1 MNFWKS
7 ALLTGFLGPSLVSA
21 ENAET
26 EHGVNIYSMSLYEL
40 INLKVDSASG
50 FTESLTQTP
59 VPVTVITQAMIENSA
74 ALSLRDLLTQYVPGF
89 TQVQDQNEYNVAFR
103 GIYTSSQQKILI
115 LLNGKRINSR
125 AYSSADP
132 AHAINLD
139 KLSQIEVIRGPG
151 SSVYGNVALTAVI
164 NLKLKKAAPKTS
176 FSTQL
181 KVGNKGLRSVYTEWS
196 TTAEEIEYF
205 AWASYFETT
214 GEKYWVTPENDY
226 SPTPTDSPVVAR
238 LDAFNH
244 RPSTDIGLSMDGESW
259 SSYLN
264 YRQSLYIE
272 PFSGGSLTGEAYEP
286 TEFPLQDGRTP
297 GAESTWLHFDFEK
310 RITLTDLNQLIL
322 NFYSAKNK
330 IAGSFVLS
338 PDVGTF
344 GLVQWKEKT
353 FGTDIKWKTQWDSSE
368 LLLGIQ
374 YESNEVTDSDFKVGQ
389 NNAIISEPF
398 TDENPVLLLGK
409 ESVASFYTE
418 YKYHFEGD
426 WLLNI
431 GARFDSKD
439 RLLGEDVNETS
450 PRLAFIYEEPE
461 FNLKLAYSRSFVD
474 PPYWNRYSA
483 LASFRG
489 SRDLKPEILQSYQIS
504 PEFLLLDNSLTI
516 KLNAFYNFHS
526 DFVFRNNEAEI
537 DEAIFANSGK
547 METYGFEHEWLYR
560 FDENS
565 FRLAATHQAV
575 AEVEFYEADD
585 DEIFNIPKTQISF
598 TWDHRFST
606 SLLSQLSA
614 QYLSN
619 RKSPI
624 RIAANNVIV
633 DDPFPDLG
641 VEFDVPENRLP
652 SVVLI
657 NTKIRWVPQ
666 SMPFEISL
674 SVQNL
679 LDKQWQQGGS
689 TIHPYPQTGRWGQ
702 LALSY
707 RW

>member
-1 MNFWKS
+1 MLSKQNAMFAGLLVTGLAS
-7 ALLTGFLGPSLVSA
+7 AV
-21 ENAET
+21 NAET
-26 EHGVNIYSMSLYEL
+26 NSDANIYAMSLYEL
-40 INLKVDSASG
+40 VNLKIDAASG

-132 AHAINLD
+132 AHAISLD
-139 KLSQIEVIRGPG
+139 KLHQIEVIRGPG

-164 NLKLKKAAPKTS
+164 NLKLKKATANTS
-176 FSTQL
+176 FSTKL
-181 KVGNKGLRSVYTEWS
+181 KVGNNGLRSLYSEWS
-196 TTAEEIEYF
+196 TTAQEIEF
-205 AWASYFETT
+205 FSWASYFETT
-214 GEKYWVTPENDY
+214 GEKYWVTPENDF
-226 SPTPTDSPVVAR
+226 SPSPADVPVAAR
-238 LDAFNH
+238 LDGFAD
-244 RPSTDIGLSMDGESW
+244 RPSKDVGFSVNSGSW

-264 YRQSLYIE
+264 YRQSHYIE
-272 PFSGGSLTGEAYEP
+272 PFSGGALTGEAYDKN
-286 TEFPLQDGRTP
+286 EFPHRDGRTP

-310 RITLTDLNQLIL
+310 RITLSDLNQLIL
-322 NFYSAKNK
+322 NFYAAKNK
-330 IAGSFVLS
+330 ISGSFVLS
-338 PDVGTF
+338 PDATTF
-344 GLVQWKEKT
+344 GLVQWKERT
-353 FGTDIKWKTQWDSSE
+353 LGADIKWKNQWGSNE

-374 YESNEVTDSDFKVGQ
+374 FESNDVTDSDFKVGQ

-409 ESVASFYTE
+409 ESVASFYSE
-418 YKYHFEGD
+418 YKYQFEGN

-431 GARFDSKD
+431 GARFDNKN
-439 RLLGEDVNETS
+439 RLLGKNVNEVS
-450 PRLAFIYEEPE
+450 PRLAFIYEKSD

-504 PEFLLLDNSLTI
+504 PEFLLPDQSLSI
-516 KLNAFYNFHS
+516 KLNAYYNFHS
-526 DFVFRNNEAEI
+526 DFVFRNNEATAE
-537 DEAIFANSGK
+537 EAVFANSGK
-547 METYGFEHEWLYR
+547 METFGFEHEWLYR
-560 FDENS
+560 IEDSEI
-565 FRLAATHQAV
+565 RLVATHQRV
-575 AEVEFYEADD
+575 ADVEFYDADG
-585 DEIFNIPKTQISF
+585 DEIFNIPKTQLSLSWDYHFSRSLINQISA
-598 TWDHRFST
+598 
-606 SLLSQLSA
+606 L
-614 QYLSN
+614 YLSN

-624 RIAANNVIV
+624 RIALNNVNV
-633 DDPFPDLG
+633 EDPFPGQG

-657 NTKIRWVPQ
+657 NAKLRWLPQ
-666 SMPFEISL
+666 SLPLEISL

-702 LALSY
+702 LAFSY